1 MNSIFSFFTRRH
13 INHDNASVVIS
24 FGMYNFTCSFI
35 RYSNDSIIFC
45 STEAYINN
53 NSFAF
58 IILIF
63 IGYDTNVRDKI

>member
-45 STEAYINN
+45 STEAYIKNIRE
-53 NSFAF
+53 NSTF
-58 IILIF
+58 LISAEN
-63 IGYDTNVRDKI
+63 G